1 MEVALNQFQN
11 RYQGSGEEKK
21 LAVLAQ
27 AYDDA
32 MIRIRKQSTDFTQ
45 LAERIIS
52 WITYTKRSLTV
63 RELQCALAVEVGK
76 SELDRDNCSHIGL
89 MIYVC
94 NRLVTVDEESN
105 IIRLVHYTTQEY
117 FEQSGSRW
125 FPDAQADLAYTCVT
139 YLSFDTFE
147 SGYCQT
153 DEAFEEKLQLHP
165 LYDYAA
171 HNWGHHAFA
180 QSKTDE
186 QLIFD
191 FLESDAKVLG
201 ASQAMLAPASRWIYD
216 PEYGQNVPQ
225 RMTGLHPAAYFGLE
239 YIVRGLLAKK
249 QNPYAQDT
257 DRRTPLFY
265 AAGNGHAAVVTFL
278 LTVKCTYLQYEDN
291 YGQTILSYAAERGSE
306 AVIKLLLDM
315 DGINLDAKSN
325 SGQTPLSYAA
335 ENGHEAVVKLLLA
348 SNRVDLN
355 SRCSK
360 LRTPLFYAADAGHEG
375 IVKLLLETDGVNPDA
390 KDLCG
395 RTPLSH
401 AASTTHKAVVELLLA
416 TESVNLNSK
425 CSSSYDNSSKD
436 AGRTPFSWAAARGSV
451 EIVELLP
458 AKHGVDLDRGNAK
471 GRTPLSYGAEYGP
484 EAVVKLLLAD
494 NKAIRIP
501 VMTVAEH
508 HYHTQLEVGGRR

>member
-1 MEVALNQFQN
+1 LAQLYLQLLADKTTPSAIKATLNQFQN

-52 WITYTKRSLTV
+52 WITYAKRSLTV

-94 NRLVTVDEESN
+94 NGLVTVDEESN

-171 HNWGHHAFA
+171 QNWGHHAYA
-180 QSKTDE
+180 LSKTDE
-186 QLIFD
+186 QLIFK

-201 ASQAMLAPASRWIYD
+201 ASQAMPVLALRQMWTR
-216 PEYGQNVPQ
+216 QVPMQ
-225 RMTGLHPAAYFGLE
+225 VTGLHLAAYFGLE
-239 YIVRGLLAKK
+239 YMVRALLSRK
-249 QNPYAQDT
+249 QCPYAQDT
-257 DRRTPLFY
+257 NGRTPLFY
-265 AAGNGHAAVVTFL
+265 AAENGHAAVVKFL
-278 LTVKCTYLQYEDN
+278 LTVKGTYLQYADS
-291 YGQTILSYAAERGSE
+291 YGQTILSYAAKRGSE
-306 AVIKLLLDM
+306 AVVKLLLDM

-348 SNRVDLN
+348 SNCVDLN
-355 SRCSK
+355 SQSSK
-360 LRTPLFYAADAGHEG
+360 LQTPLSYAAVAGHEG
-375 IVKLLLETDGVNPDA
+375 IVKLLLGTDGVNPDA
-390 KDLCG
+390 KDRCG
-395 RTPLSH
+395 RTPL
-401 AASTTHKAVVELLLA
+401 
-416 TESVNLNSK
+416 
-425 CSSSYDNSSKD
+425 
-436 AGRTPFSWAAARGSV
+436 
-451 EIVELLP
+451 
-458 AKHGVDLDRGNAK
+458 
-471 GRTPLSYGAEYGP
+471 
-484 EAVVKLLLAD
+484 
-494 NKAIRIP
+494 
-501 VMTVAEH
+501 
-508 HYHTQLEVGGRR
+508 